1 MIINME
7 FMKLYIYQTTLTNLD
22 FYKNNSFFTLNF
34 LVRLNSVRP
43 PKKTLNIKVNSSSFG
58 FSIEEV
64 LSEQIK

>member
-1 MIINME
+1 ME

>member
-1 MIINME
+1 ME

-43 PKKTLNIKVNSSSFG
+43 PKKTLNIKVNSASFG